1 MFSPCSLS
9 LFPSSDR
16 GTYRNKLEYTASCN
30 LRLREKKL
38 FFHDASRIRKI
49 ISSRDGRSCMVNNV
63 FQRGEARSC
72 APRELYK
79 EVSHTVDRY
88 ADAIK
93 FTWCYI

>member
-49 ISSRDGRSCMVNNV
+49 ISSRDTDGRSCTVLITC
-63 FQRGEARSC
+63 F
-72 APRELYK
+72 K
-79 EVSHTVDRY
+79 EVRREVARLEN
-88 ADAIK
+88 
-93 FTWCYI
+93 FTKKSRIP